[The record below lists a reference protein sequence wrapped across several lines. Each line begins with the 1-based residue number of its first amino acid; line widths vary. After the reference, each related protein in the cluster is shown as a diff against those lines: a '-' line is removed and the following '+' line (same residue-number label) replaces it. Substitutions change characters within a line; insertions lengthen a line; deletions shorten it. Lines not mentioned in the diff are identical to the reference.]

1 MVSFSI
7 CINEQMQ
14 IELKSMAWMNLSL
27 PIPVTLTTLHSLRW
41 FSASLWTTDL
51 MIPILVWQVYSLVSS
66 DINIKQQSQT

>member
-1 MVSFSI
+1 
-7 CINEQMQ
+7 MQ

-51 MIPILVWQVYSLVSS
+51 MIPILVWQVYSLVYA
-66 DINIKQQSQT
+66 I

>member
-7 CINEQMQ
+7 CINKQMQ

-66 DINIKQQSQT
+66 DINIKQQSQS